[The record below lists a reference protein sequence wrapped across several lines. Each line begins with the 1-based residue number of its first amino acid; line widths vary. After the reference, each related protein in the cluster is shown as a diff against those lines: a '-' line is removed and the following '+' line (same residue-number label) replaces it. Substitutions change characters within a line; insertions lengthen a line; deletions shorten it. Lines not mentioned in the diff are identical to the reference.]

1 MLAMAVMEVM
11 AEKVT
16 KMPVVLVTLMTLF
29 CAYHVDVN
37 LALFFFNQLRLGAS
51 YLSPLYLGFHTVNWS
66 ACLGNLPPQL

>member
-1 MLAMAVMEVM
+1 MAVMEVM

-37 LALFFFNQLRLGAS
+37 LALFFLTS
-51 YLSPLYLGFHTVNWS
+51 
-66 ACLGNLPPQL
+66 